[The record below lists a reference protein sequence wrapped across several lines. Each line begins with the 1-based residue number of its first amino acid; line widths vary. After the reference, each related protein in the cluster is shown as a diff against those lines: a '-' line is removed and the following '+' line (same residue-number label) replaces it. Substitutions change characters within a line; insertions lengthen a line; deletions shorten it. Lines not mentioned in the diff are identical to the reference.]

1 MAAVRR
7 VPAWRVLVALVAV
20 STIVRSVAGLRVPT
34 PWIAAD
40 EMIYAELGRSLWE
53 SGRLEILGQDAAFYS
68 LVHPALIGLP
78 LALFDTA
85 VGYDVAR
92 VLQAF
97 VMSLAAVPVFAWGR
111 RLMSDRWA
119 LGAAALTL
127 CLPGLAYSGLLMSET
142 VFYPLVALAAWLAA
156 RTLTEPTPR
165 AQALL
170 VGVVVLAV
178 LTRLQGVVLVPAFV
192 LAVAIYAAAGRT
204 MTPFARLWPSL
215 AALAVIGVGVVA
227 IGFGAYEPAGS
238 AEYAVGDA
246 LRFGLYHAADLLL
259 LVGVVPACAVAAL
272 ALARPDSPEVR
283 AYLAVTL
290 AFAAGF
296 VGEVGLFASRYVG
309 RLAERDLLGLAPL
322 FFLGLCLWLDRGA
335 PRRRNSSY
343 VVAFVAAALVLALP
357 LGRLVHEAALPDA
370 FTLIPVWQLG
380 SYDVVV
386 WSFAAIAVL
395 AFALLPQRLLIVI
408 PVALALLFVVM
419 SVSVSRYVA
428 KQASTLETAFFGES
442 DPEWVDAAADG
453 DVAYLYDGEAHWNAV
468 WSHVFWNR
476 KIRKIYVLQT
486 AKRVPG
492 PLPQQRVEPFPLG
505 ELASDSPSWV
515 IGATPTFTFAGEAV
529 ATITQVGLTQNGLT
543 LWRSESPLQL
553 QTVRTG
559 VQGSGDIYGPASM
572 TAYGCRGGTFELTL
586 IAKGSPVTVR
596 LDNGQST
603 QEHTLAPEEIWRP
616 SIPAVGPEGV
626 CTLAI
631 APSAIVGSTRFD
643 YVPGF

>member
-1 MAAVRR
+1 LAVVRR
-7 VPAWRVLVALVAV
+7 VPAWGVLSALVAA
-20 STIVRSVAGLRVPT
+20 STIVRSFAGLRVPT

-53 SGRLEILGQDAAFYS
+53 TGHLGILGQDAPFYS
-68 LVHPALIGLP
+68 LFHPALIGLP
-78 LALFDTA
+78 LTLFDTA
-85 VGYDVAR
+85 GYDVAR

-111 RLMSDRWA
+111 RLMSERWA
-119 LGAAALTL
+119 LVAAALTL
-127 CLPGLAYSGLLMSET
+127 CIPGLAYSGLLMSET

-156 RTLTEPTPR
+156 RALTEPTLR
-165 AQALL
+165 WQALL
-170 VGVVVLAV
+170 VAVVVLAV

-215 AALAVIGVGVVA
+215 TALAMIGVGVVA

-259 LVGVVPACAVAAL
+259 LVGVVPTCAVAAL

-290 AFAAGF
+290 AFAVGF

-309 RLAERDLLGLAPL
+309 RLAERDLLGVAPL

-335 PRRRNSSY
+335 PRKRVSSY
-343 VVAFVAAALVLALP
+343 VVAFVAAAVVLALP

-370 FTLIPVWQLG
+370 FTLIPVWQIG
-380 SYDVVV
+380 SFDAVV

-395 AFALLPQRLLIVI
+395 AFALLPQRLLIGI
-408 PVALALLFVVM
+408 PVVLALLFVAM
-419 SVSVSRYVA
+419 SVSVSKYIA
-428 KQASTLETAFFGES
+428 KEASVLETAFFGES
-442 DPEWVDAAADG
+442 DPDWVDATAQG
-453 DVAYLYDGEAHWNAV
+453 DVAYFYDGEPHWNAA

-476 KIRKIYVLQT
+476 KIRKVYVLAT
-486 AKRVPG
+486 AQRVPG
-492 PLPQQRVEPFPLG
+492 PMPQQRVEPFPDG
-505 ELASDSPSWV
+505 ELAADSPGWV
-515 IGATPTFTFAGEAV
+515 VGGTPTFTFAGDPV
-529 ATITQVGLTQNGLT
+529 TTVTQVGLVQNGLT
-543 LWRSESPLQL
+543 LWRSESPLRL

-596 LDNGQST
+596 LDNGQSA
-603 QEHTLAPEEIWRP
+603 QERALAPEEIWRA
-616 SIPAVGPEGV
+616 SVPAVGPEGP

-631 APSAIVGSTRFD
+631 APSGIVGSTRFE

>member
-7 VPAWRVLVALVAV
+7 VPAWGVLAALVAV
-20 STIVRSVAGLRVPT
+20 STIVRAVAGLRVPT

-53 SGRLEILGQDAAFYS
+53 SGRLDILGQDAAFYS
-68 LVHPALIGLP
+68 LIHPALIGLP

-111 RLMSDRWA
+111 RLMSERWA
-119 LGAAALTL
+119 LAAAALTL

-156 RTLTEPTPR
+156 RALTEPTPR
-165 AQALL
+165 SQALL

-178 LTRLQGVVLVPAFV
+178 LTRLQGVVLVPAIV

-204 MTPFARLWPSL
+204 MTPFARLWPAL
-215 AALAVIGVGVVA
+215 AALAVVGVGVVA
-227 IGFGAYEPAGS
+227 IGFGAYEPAGN

-246 LRFGLYHAADLLL
+246 LRFGVYHAADLLL

-335 PRRRNSSY
+335 PRRRASSY
-343 VVAFVAAALVLALP
+343 VVAFAAAALVLALP

-370 FTLIPVWQLG
+370 FTLDPRLAARELRRRRL
-380 SYDVVV
+380 VVHGRRRARV
-386 WSFAAIAVL
+386 
-395 AFALLPQRLLIVI
+395 R
-408 PVALALLFVVM
+408 
-419 SVSVSRYVA
+419 
-428 KQASTLETAFFGES
+428 
-442 DPEWVDAAADG
+442 AAA
-453 DVAYLYDGEAHWNAV
+453 A
-468 WSHVFWNR
+468 
-476 KIRKIYVLQT
+476 T
-486 AKRVPG
+486 ACSSR
-492 PLPQQRVEPFPLG
+492 F
-505 ELASDSPSWV
+505 
-515 IGATPTFTFAGEAV
+515 
-529 ATITQVGLTQNGLT
+529 
-543 LWRSESPLQL
+543 RSRS
-553 QTVRTG
+553 RC
-559 VQGSGDIYGPASM
+559 SS
-572 TAYGCRGGTFELTL
+572 
-586 IAKGSPVTVR
+586 S
-596 LDNGQST
+596 
-603 QEHTLAPEEIWRP
+603 
-616 SIPAVGPEGV
+616 
-626 CTLAI
+626 
-631 APSAIVGSTRFD
+631 
-643 YVPGF
+643 